1 MTLKEA
7 LILLSLDNKEHV
19 EKILDIFA
27 QASGLCLRARVNLDS
42 ESRLPQE
49 AWESLFNTLLLIQ
62 LGEDVGVIQK
72 AIIDGLRPWV
82 LHGAPLTSYMPKY
95 LGRAVSLDYFCR
107 FLVEGGY
114 FGSIE
119 SAKRSV
125 RSLLAKPK
133 EVIVKRWQNY
143 PLGKYLMWSTFT
155 IVGNEENPF
164 DGMPNVAEGIRG
176 VLGLDPNER
185 DKPLLLL
192 VYSLPLDVTPLFP
205 TVAEAY
211 AGVQWNYFFT
221 PAPAG
226 ATCGLTLPW
235 PQYENYPPRP
245 EVVHKVILGKQ
256 ITAPIKRVS

>member
-7 LILLSLDNKEHV
+7 LTLLSLDKKEQV
-19 EKILDIFA
+19 EKTLDIFA
-27 QASGLCLRARVNLDS
+27 KCSGLCLRARVNLDS
-42 ESRLPQE
+42 ESRLPHA
-49 AWESLFNTLLLIQ
+49 AWESLVDGLLLPQ
-62 LGEDVGVIQK
+62 LGEDVGVIQR
-72 AIIDGLRPWV
+72 AIIDGLRPWI
-82 LHGAPLTSYMPKY
+82 LHGPPLTSFTPKY

-119 SAKRSV
+119 TARRSI
-125 RSLLAKPK
+125 RSLLGRPG
-133 EVIVKRWQNY
+133 EVIAKRWQNY

-155 IVGNEENPF
+155 TGGHKENPF
-164 DGMPNVAEGIRG
+164 DGMPNSAEGIRG
-176 VLGLDPNER
+176 VLGLDPNDR

-192 VYSLPLDVTPLFP
+192 AYTLPLDVTPLFP

-211 AGVQWNYFFT
+211 AGIQWNYFFT

-226 ATCGLTLPW
+226 ANYGLTLPW
-235 PQYENYPPRP
+235 PKYENHRPRP

-256 ITAPIKRVS
+256 ITSPLKRVL